1 MLPGRNAEGMTMD
14 TAILGEAT
22 WSEIR
27 AATEPGGGQVVF
39 FSGRG
44 QALRGV
50 VRADG
55 ERRDQRLSVT
65 AAAGVIEP

>member
-1 MLPGRNAEGMTMD
+1 MTMD

-39 FSGRG
+39 FPAEARHY
-44 QALRGV
+44 V
-50 VRADG
+50 VSFAP
-55 ERRDQRLSVT
+55 T
-65 AAAGVIEP
+65 ANDEINVYPSPPPRES

>member
-39 FSGRG
+39 FPAEARHY
-44 QALRGV
+44 V
-50 VRADG
+50 VSFAPTAND
-55 ERRDQRLSVT
+55 EINVYLSPPPRVS
-65 AAAGVIEP
+65 